1 MVITIKT
8 KFNIVGKQNRRRNR
22 NNRKQIAMNNSGI
35 NEIVR
40 NDQYAKDILAGMNK
54 SILLANSEQASYETR
69 KQHIIDALLILFKAN
84 YSITVKNSAEIQ
96 FEFTTTLIVLAKT
109 VKKYRLDINR
119 ADLGIEL
126 INDIANQICSDLIT
140 RLILKDI

>member
-1 MVITIKT
+1 
-8 KFNIVGKQNRRRNR
+8 
-22 NNRKQIAMNNSGI
+22 MNNLEI
-35 NEIVR
+35 NEIER
-40 NDQYAKDILAGMNK
+40 NDQYALGVLAEMNK
-54 SILLANSEQASYETR
+54 SILLANSDNVLSETR

-84 YSITVKNSAEIQ
+84 YLPTGKNSEEIL
-96 FEFTTTLIVLAKT
+96 FRFTATLIVLAET

-126 INDIANQICSDLIT
+126 ITDIAKQICSDLIA

>member
-1 MVITIKT
+1 
-8 KFNIVGKQNRRRNR
+8 
-22 NNRKQIAMNNSGI
+22 MNNSEI

-54 SILLANSEQASYETR
+54 SILLANLDNTSHETR
-69 KQHIIDALLILFKAN
+69 KQYIIEALLTLFKAN
-84 YSITVKNSAEIQ
+84 YSITAKNSAEIQ

-109 VKKYRLDINR
+109 VKKYRIDINIKE
-119 ADLGIEL
+119 LGIEL
-126 INDIANQICSDLIT
+126 INDIARQICSDLIA